1 MEKTKKVVENDVTQM
16 NIFEKIQAVSEV
28 VRNVEKNI
36 VVGTGNS
43 AYKAVSDIDVLMKV
57 KEAEKQFRIVSIPV
71 RQELIKSEIVRVI
84 GQGGYEK
91 ITYADIVKM
100 TVRIINIDNT
110 SETIEI
116 ESFGRGLDAGDK
128 GFGKA
133 STYARKYAL
142 LNAYKIATGEDPD
155 QNKSEQQVAL
165 TKDELKEKVM
175 NYLLQ
180 NVSYCNSI
188 LSYYNLQT
196 VDELDTK
203 QVNSVYKNLKAKG
216 IEL

>member
-1 MEKTKKVVENDVTQM
+1 MENKKKVEEQDVSTM
-16 NIFEKIQAVSEV
+16 NIFEKIQAASEA

-43 AYKAVSDIDVLMKV
+43 SYKAVSDIDVLMKV
-57 KEAEKQFRIVSIPV
+57 KEAEKQYRIVSIPV
-71 RQELIKSEIVRVI
+71 RQELVKSEIVRVI

-100 TVRIINIDNT
+100 TVKIINIDNT
-110 SETIEI
+110 SETVEI

-175 NYLLQ
+175 NYLLK
-180 NVSYCNSI
+180 NASYCNSI

-196 VDELDTK
+196 VDELGTK
-203 QVNSVYKNLKAKG
+203 EINSVYKNLKAKG

>member
-1 MEKTKKVVENDVTQM
+1 M
-16 NIFEKIQAVSEV
+16 NLFEKIQAVSDV

-43 AYKAVSDIDVLMKV
+43 SYKAVSDIDVLMKV
-57 KEAEKQFRIVSIPV
+57 KDAEKEYRLVSIPV
-71 RQELIKSEIVRVI
+71 RQELVKSEIVRVI

-100 TVRIINIDNT
+100 TVRIVNIDKT
-110 SETIEI
+110 DEYIEI

-155 QNKSEQQVAL
+155 QVKSEQQVTL
-165 TKDELKEKVM
+165 SKDELKEKVI
-175 NYLLQ
+175 NYLMQ
-180 NVSYCNSI
+180 NVNYCNSI
-188 LSYYNLQT
+188 LSFYSLQST
-196 VDELDTK
+196 DELETK
-203 QVNSVYKNLKAKG
+203 HINSIYKNLKAKG
-216 IEL
+216 ITL